1 MCLTGF
7 CSIMRQIADQL
18 PTPVKTTLRIHTPL
32 TFIRLTIPAC
42 CLLLLSPAAMAARC
56 PAPAVEDPLPARSSI
71 DSSDE
76 GSVVIDARQI
86 QLVDE
91 STAILTGEVIIT
103 QKDATLQADAMTAD
117 QTADRIEATGNVRY
131 RNPTLRLRAE
141 KATSDFEQTYTDLI
155 NVDYR
160 LNPTESGL
168 TPRGSAEIMNRR
180 GDAHTALTQA
190 TFTTCPE
197 DGPGSP
203 DWQIS
208 ADSIE
213 LNHQTGRGKA
223 RDMRLRFKDVTLFRL
238 PYASFPIDD
247 RRTSGFLYPSIGHS
261 SDDGLDLSIPWYWVI
276 ADNLDATIT
285 PRWIGERGA
294 MLTAEGRY
302 LTERSGGILEG
313 SYLADD
319 DLTGRHRGLSSWQH
333 QTRFS
338 DLLSLNLNLNHVSD
352 PDYFE
357 DLGDSLYDAS
367 RSFLASTAQLSARG
381 DWWQA
386 RLQTH
391 QYERL
396 KNTTTDIYERLPRLE
411 FSGKTRLGDSPLL
424 LNLLS
429 ELSWFELDRVSDT
442 LDPSRPDGQRVDLYP
457 SLSWPVYRPGYFL
470 EPALGLRHTRYDL
483 DRGSNDSPDRT
494 TAIASLDAGL
504 VFERRTDRWTQ
515 TLEPRAYYLY
525 VPFEEQGDIP
535 LFDSREL
542 TFGFSQLF
550 RPNRFTGADRQ
561 ADANQL
567 SLAVTTRL
575 IEPESGDQF
584 LEASLGTIVYFR
596 DQRVQLQPGLI
607 EDDDTSPLVGEIRM
621 ALSKQWSLQLGAQ
634 YDPDDSEFDQALASV
649 NYRIPGEKL
658 LNMSYRKR
666 IGRIEQLD
674 LSVLWPL
681 NERWNLIG
689 RGNYS
694 LMDDTIIEGLLGLE
708 YNSCCWA
715 TRVMARRYI
724 RNNEGDRR
732 NALYFEIEL
741 KGLGSFGRQS
751 GNLLQRSI
759 RGYRSDDFSGF

>member
-1 MCLTGF
+1 MP
-7 CSIMRQIADQL
+7 QIATRL
-18 PTPVKTTLRIHTPL
+18 LTPVMTTLRNHTPL
-32 TFIRLTIPAC
+32 TSIRLILPAC
-42 CLLLLSPAAMAARC
+42 SLMLLSPLAMSASCPTPANDDWMLEAAATG
-56 PAPAVEDPLPARSSI
+56 PD
-71 DSSDE
+71 DD
-76 GSVVIDARQI
+76 SVVIDAQWI

-91 STAILTGEVIIT
+91 STAILTGDVIT
-103 QKDATLQADAMTAD
+103 RQQDAVLQTDSMTAD
-117 QTADRIEATGNVRY
+117 QNADRIEASGNVRY
-131 RNPTLRLRAE
+131 QNLTLRLKADQ
-141 KATSDFEQTYTDLI
+141 ATSDFEQTYTDLI
-155 NVDYR
+155 SVDYR
-160 LNPTESGL
+160 LNPTDQGL
-168 TPRGSAEIMNRR
+168 TPRGTAAVMNRR
-180 GDAHTALTQA
+180 DEDSTSLTDA
-190 TFTTCPE
+190 TFTTCPG
-197 DGPGSP
+197 DSDQRP
-203 DWQIS
+203 DWQIR

-213 LNHQTGRGKA
+213 LDHQTGRGKA
-223 RDMRLRFKDVTLFRL
+223 RDMRLRFKDVTLMRL

-247 RRTSGFLYPSIGHS
+247 RRTSGFLYPSIGS
-261 SDDGLDLSIPWYWVI
+261 SNDDGLDLSIPWYWNI

-302 LTERSGGILEG
+302 LTERSAGIVEG
-313 SYLADD
+313 SYLPEDD
-319 DLTGRHRGLSSWQH
+319 RTDRHRGLSNWQH
-333 QTRFS
+333 KTRFS

-352 PDYFE
+352 PEYFE

-386 RLQTH
+386 RLQTNS
-391 QYERL
+391 YERL
-396 KNTTTDIYERLPRLE
+396 KDATTDIYERLPRLV
-411 FSGKTRLGDSPLL
+411 FSGKTRLGESPLL
-424 LNLLS
+424 LNLQS
-429 ELSWFELDRVSDT
+429 ELSWFELDRQSDI
-442 LDPSRPDGQRVDLYP
+442 LDPLRPDGQRFDLYP
-457 SLSWPVYRPGYFL
+457 SLSWPIYRPGYFL
-470 EPALGLRHTRYDL
+470 EPSLGLRHTRYDL
-483 DRGSNDSPDRT
+483 DRSSNNSPDRT

-504 VFERRTDRWTQ
+504 VFERSTDRWTQ

-575 IEPESGDQF
+575 IEPASSDQF

-596 DQRVQLQPGLI
+596 DQRIQLQPGVV
-607 EDDDTSPLVGEIRM
+607 EDDDSSPLVGEVRM
-621 ALSKQWSLQLGAQ
+621 ALSRAWFLQLGTQ
-634 YDPDDSEFDQALASV
+634 YDPDDREFDQALASI
-649 NYRIPGEKL
+649 NYRIPGQKL
-658 LNMSYRKR
+658 LNISYRKR
-666 IGRIEQLD
+666 IGRIEQVD

-694 LMDDTIIEGLLGLE
+694 LMDDTIIEGLLGVE

-724 RNNEGDRR
+724 RNNEGARR

-741 KGLGSFGRQS
+741 KGLGSFGRKS
-751 GNLLQRSI
+751 GSLLQRSI
-759 RGYRSDDFSGF
+759 RGYRTDDFSGF